1 MKESAPFFDR
11 LFAAFARKKV
21 LIVGDVMIDSYVWGK
36 VNRISPEAPIPVLSA
51 REHENRL
58 GGAANV
64 ALNVQSLGAE
74 PILCATIGNDRP
86 AEQFL
91 QLMQKRGM
99 ATDGILQSTNRIT
112 TVKERFIAG
121 SQQLLRVDSE
131 IEHPLNTQD
140 TGLLLESI
148 VHHLSE
154 ADVLLF
160 QDYDKGV
167 LHPELIDKVIHKA
180 RLLNIPVVVD
190 PKKRNFLHYRG
201 ATLFKPNL
209 KELKEGLKLDE
220 LLPETSSV
228 NVALEKLQA
237 MIEADLCFV
246 TLSENGAFIR
256 SDDGKHTHVK
266 AHRRSIADVSG
277 AGDTVV
283 SIAALC
289 LACGLKPDQ
298 IAALSNL
305 GGGLVC
311 EQVGVVPVNREKLLE
326 EAKRVLALPLD

>member
-1 MKESAPFFDR
+1 LKESALFFDH
-11 LFAAFARKKV
+11 LFTEFTRKKV

-51 REHENRL
+51 QENENRL

-64 ALNVQSLGAE
+64 ALNIQSLGAE
-74 PILCATIGNDRP
+74 PVLCATIGSDPP
-86 AEQFL
+86 ADQFL
-91 QLMQKRGM
+91 QIMQKRGM
-99 ATDGILQSTNRIT
+99 ATDGILQSCDRIT

-131 IEHPLNTQD
+131 IDHLLNTQD
-140 TGLLLESI
+140 TGRLLESI

-154 ADVLLF
+154 ADVVLF

-167 LHPELIDKVIHKA
+167 LHPELIDKVIREA

-190 PKKRNFLHYRG
+190 PKKRNFLQYRG

-220 LLPETSSV
+220 LLPEIASV
-228 NVALEKLQA
+228 NAALEKLQE
-237 MIEADLCFV
+237 MIQADLCFV

-256 SDDGKHTHVK
+256 SNDGKHTHIK
-266 AHRRSIADVSG
+266 AHHRSIADVSG

-289 LACGLKPDQ
+289 LACGLKPNQ
-298 IAALSNL
+298 IATLSNL

-311 EQVGVVPVNREKLLE
+311 EHVGVVPVNREKLLE
-326 EAKRVLALPLD
+326 EAKRLLAGINR